1 MQCAGGI
8 KKLAYMSEDEY
19 GKLAVKDA
27 STLYLLY

>member
-1 MQCAGGI
+1 MRRRHQ
-8 KKLAYMSEDEY
+8 KLAYMSEDEY